1 MATKY
6 LRSKPS
12 SPVYMTQR
20 KLSWLYWSRPFR
32 IALARIL
39 VLISRGSL
47 DWAARIAPE
56 ILPK

>member
-6 LRSKPS
+6 LHCKPS
-12 SPVYMTQR
+12 TPVYVTPQ
-20 KLSWLYWSRPFR
+20 KLAWLHWSRPIR

-47 DWAARIAPE
+47 DLAAKIAPE
-56 ILPK
+56 ILPR